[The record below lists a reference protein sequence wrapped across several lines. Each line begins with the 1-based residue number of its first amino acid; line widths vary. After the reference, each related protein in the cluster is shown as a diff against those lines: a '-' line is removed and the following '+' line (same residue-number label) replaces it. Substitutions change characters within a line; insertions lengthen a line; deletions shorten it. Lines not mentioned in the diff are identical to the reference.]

1 MIRPSYEPRVLVLGG
16 NSTRWSAR
24 DMPQMKNTMNGIEAW
39 AFTFW
44 GDYCGYKVA
53 KDSDIANYDIII
65 ANTNF
70 DRFPEYLRLRDKV
83 SQNATWIALIEG
95 SGSDYMRP
103 NPTMKKVLDTA
114 DIVNCINKYS
124 LSLLRKIT
132 TTRVEY
138 LGIPYPAE
146 SIRELSVPVQE
157 RRREV
162 LLCQPLTSRWNDY
175 LVAREL
181 GLEYYGF
188 EHLLSRKFK
197 LLWNNYKKYG
207 SFIQKHAAFENVKR
221 LYNDVKLR
229 IEPVTNLSRVFAI
242 TGKSFMW
249 MNLDDRYTWGRNVL
263 DAAALQIPVITT
275 RSTGHAEDFFPQT
288 MLVDEFDIDGAI
300 ALGKRLVNDEE
311 FYRSVIAIP
320 LEKFEHLSHETMK
333 KTLLS
338 WI

>member
-1 MIRPSYEPRVLVLGG
+1 
-16 NSTRWSAR
+16 
-24 DMPQMKNTMNGIEAW
+24 MPHMKNTMNGIEAW

-44 GDYCGYKVA
+44 GDYCGYKNA

-70 DRFPEYLRLRDKV
+70 DRFQEYFRLRDKV
-83 SQNATWIALIEG
+83 SRHARWIALIEG
-95 SGSDYMRP
+95 SAGDYIRP
-103 NPTMKKVLDTA
+103 NPKIKKALDTA
-114 DIVNCINKYS
+114 DVVNCINKYS
-124 LSLLRKIT
+124 LSLLRAIT

-146 SIRELSVPVQE
+146 SIRELSVPIAE

-175 LVAREL
+175 FVAREL

-188 EHLLSRKFK
+188 EHLLSRKLK

-207 SFIQKHAAFENVKR
+207 SFTNKQAAFENVRR
-221 LYNDVKLR
+221 LYNDPQLR
-229 IEPVTNLSRVFAI
+229 IEPVTNLSRVFQI
-242 TGKSFMW
+242 TGKSFIW

-275 RSTGHAEDFFPQT
+275 RSTGHAQDLFPAT
-288 MLVDEFDIDGAI
+288 TLVDEYDLETAI
-300 ALGKRLVNDEE
+300 TIGKRLIADEE
-311 FYRSVIAIP
+311 FYRSVADIP

-338 WI
+338 WL

>member
-24 DMPQMKNTMNGIEAW
+24 EMPQMKNTMNGIEAW

-44 GDYCGYKVA
+44 GDYCGYKLA
-53 KDSDIANYDIII
+53 RDTDIANYDIII

-70 DRFPEYLRLRDKV
+70 DRFREYLRLRDHV
-83 SQNATWIALIEG
+83 SPTARWIALIEG
-95 SGSDYMRP
+95 SASDYTRP
-103 NPTMKKVLDTA
+103 NPTMKQVLDSA
-114 DIVNCINKYS
+114 DIVNCINKFS
-124 LSLLRKIT
+124 LPLLRAIT
-132 TTRVEY
+132 SARVEY

-146 SIRELSVPVQE
+146 SIRELSVPVHA
-157 RRREV
+157 RKREV
-162 LLCQPLTSRWNDY
+162 LLCQMLTSRWNDY

-181 GLEYYGF
+181 GLDFYGF

-207 SFIQKHAAFENVKR
+207 SAVDKYAAFDNVKR
-221 LYNDVKLR
+221 LYQDERLR
-229 IEPVTNLSRVFAI
+229 IEPVTNLSRVFDI
-242 TGKSFMW
+242 TGKSFLW

-288 MLVDEFDIDGAI
+288 MLVDEMDIDGAI
-300 ALGKRLVNDEE
+300 ALGKRLLTDEE
-311 FYRSVIAIP
+311 FYRSVIDIP
-320 LEKFEHLSHETMK
+320 LEKFDHLSHETMK
-333 KTLLS
+333 KTLLG
-338 WI
+338 WL